1 MHFHSIKNS
10 QYVCVYFQLV
20 PLGLFE
26 LHCDEIVRSLAK
38 RAEAI
43 CQQLFTR
50 MAQENQKLNQEWV
63 HIHTDTYIFPHSIL
77 LMVHTRIH
85 LHKFTYIHTHTQ
97 SCIFTY
103 YVHAYQSIALLITI
117 FNLPKIILNFRIRKE
132 YEVITD
138 KALTTPTNTQH
149 LMELKEFMVKA
160 ENESLVD
167 LEQRMAIA
175 KHR

>member
-1 MHFHSIKNS
+1 MSTYTHRYVHLSTQHTVDGTHKNS
-10 QYVCVYFQLV
+10 ST
-20 PLGLFE
+20 
-26 LHCDEIVRSLAK
+26 LHEY
-38 RAEAI
+38 
-43 CQQLFTR
+43 
-50 MAQENQKLNQEWV
+50 AQINT
-63 HIHTDTYIFPHSIL
+63 H
-77 LMVHTRIH
+77 
-85 LHKFTYIHTHTQ
+85 IHTHTHRVAF
-97 SCIFTY
+97 SHIY
-103 YVHAYQSIALLITI
+103 SIMYVHAYQSIA